1 MLVPSPPACQEC
13 ELCSVP
19 IRDTQV
25 SALEVAWN
33 QDAGKGGSVYR
44 SPANSGATLRKN
56 PRVILGTKEI
66 LLPLVGSDNPFWP
79 WSALPST
86 ERNDLATWS
95 SRDYYIHFMDRK
107 LSPREVK

>member
-19 IRDTQV
+19 SRDTQV
-25 SALEVAWN
+25 SAREVAWN

-66 LLPLVGSDNPFWP
+66 LLPLVGSDNPSGRGVLYRQQNAMILLRGQAEIITSIFWI
-79 WSALPST
+79 
-86 ERNDLATWS
+86 EN
-95 SRDYYIHFMDRK
+95 
-107 LSPREVK
+107 